1 MGKVTQ
7 KQLKEHFLSL
17 KDALYVWGAN
27 CKVITKEYMDKLFR
41 DCGTDKY
48 DREYYNKALEEGEGK
63 IGSDCSGALNP
74 VSGYDTTAQGYYG
87 RCTGKGKI
95 DTIPKDKVL
104 LVFKRNSKKK
114 ITHVG
119 CYTGDGYVSE
129 MASTK
134 KDYQRKPLDGNG
146 WDDWGLPDF
155 VDYDAAE
162 LIDVDGSFGT
172 DTVTKSQYVFGT
184 KQDGIVSNQPNTCK
198 QYLPKVSEEAWRFD
212 ERESCEK
219 GSSLIKA
226 IQEFLKGL
234 GYYKK
239 KIDGWCGKGTVKAI
253 QMFLRDLGF
262 YTGKIS
268 GIMNKATV
276 KGWQKYINSRL

>member
-27 CKVITKEYMDKLFR
+27 CKVITKDYMDRLFK
-41 DCGTDKY
+41 DCGSDKY
-48 DREYYNKALEEGEGK
+48 DRAYYDKALEEGKGK
-63 IGSDCSGALNP
+63 IGADCSGALNP
-74 VSGYDTTAQGYYG
+74 VSGYDTTAQGYYN
-87 RCTGKGKI
+87 RCAKKGKI
-95 DTIPKDKVL
+95 GTIPKDKVC
-104 LVFKRNSKKK
+104 LVFKRNKSDG
-114 ITHVG
+114 INHVG

-129 MASTK
+129 MCSTK
-134 KDYQRKPLDGNG
+134 KDYERRPLAGNG

-155 VDYDAAE
+155 VDYEAVDLLE
-162 LIDVDGSFGT
+162 VDGSFGT

-184 KQDGIVSNQPNTCK
+184 KQDGIVSNQPDTCK
-198 QYLPKVSEEAWRFD
+198 EYLPKASKKAWEFD
-212 ERESCEK
+212 EKEKCEK

-226 IQEFLKGL
+226 IQKFLKDL
-234 GYYKK
+234 GYYLK

-253 QMFLRDLGF
+253 QAFLKDRGF

-268 GIMNKATV
+268 GIMDEETV
-276 KGWQKYINSRL
+276 MGWQKYINSIL